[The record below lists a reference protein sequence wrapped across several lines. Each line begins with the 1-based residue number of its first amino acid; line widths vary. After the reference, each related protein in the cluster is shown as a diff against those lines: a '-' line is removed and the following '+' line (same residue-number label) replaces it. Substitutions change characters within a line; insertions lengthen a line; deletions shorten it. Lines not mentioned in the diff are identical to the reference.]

1 MAVSVAPLHARV
13 ATSAERAG
21 STAQQNLSGEG
32 EGEGVRERG
41 ARLCVQLGV
50 VLEPADGFEA
60 SADEAARDALDT
72 HGRVGLLPHLESER
86 LKRDD
91 LIDAKDALCSSE
103 RRSNGR
109 SQ

>member
-1 MAVSVAPLHARV
+1 M
-13 ATSAERAG
+13 
-21 STAQQNLSGEG
+21 
-32 EGEGVRERG
+32 RERG